1 MRARRVSPRWLAAA
15 ILLALLLIPAGVAA
29 RERTGRR
36 EATATLRD
44 THGVAVGQVRLEDRG
59 GDRTRVRVRVRAW
72 GLSPGYHGFH
82 IHAVGVCDPTA
93 VDPATGR
100 VTPFF
105 SAGGHHNPAATS
117 HPGHGG
123 DLPVLFADQRG
134 RAAAEAVTDRF
145 GVREL
150 LAGDGSA
157 VIVHALP
164 DNYANIPTRYTSA
177 QADVPGPDADTLK
190 TGDSGGRVFCGVV
203 KGS

>member
-1 MRARRVSPRWLAAA
+1 MRARRMSPRWLAAA
-15 ILLALLLIPAGVAA
+15 VLLALVLVPAGVAA
-29 RERTGRR
+29 GERMGRR
-36 EATATLRD
+36 QATLRD

-59 GDRTRVRVRVRAW
+59 GGRTRVRVRAW

-82 IHAVGVCDPTA
+82 IHAVGVCDPNA

-117 HPGHGG
+117 HPAHSG
-123 DLPVLFADQRG
+123 DLPVLLADQRG

-164 DNYANIPTRYTSA
+164 DNYAHIPARYTSA
-177 QADVPGPDADTLK
+177 GAPGPDADTLK
-190 TGDSGGRVFCGVV
+190 TGDSGGRVVCGVV
-203 KGS
+203 KRR